1 METPT
6 SITPAAT
13 FSMQSESIV
22 NVVTALCAALP
33 DMPAVER
40 KHKARIKSTKGADSS
55 YEYSYADLSDIL
67 AATSLPMAKH
77 GLVVTWSSQPDER
90 GPVVGTLWHVS
101 GEWMRAGMLIPPMSN
116 PQERGSMLSY
126 LKRYLFG
133 LLVPIAATEADD
145 DGQRAAHGQDDDAI
159 AQAAILDAKRK
170 DREAIAAEG
179 KASGRYK
186 RVAKIED
193 EKALADAGLV
203 PVQPTTAEPPPP
215 VNAPP
220 PPPEPDGELHLTP
233 PPQVPSHIHSL
244 VYALEADGI
253 PVEKFVQWATNPRP
267 AVGTTPA
274 KGRLLPEGTKLE
286 NFAPDWVAT
295 IMKPGSWAKVTEQLK

>member
-1 METPT
+1 
-6 SITPAAT
+6 
-13 FSMQSESIV
+13 
-22 NVVTALCAALP
+22 
-33 DMPAVER
+33 MPAVER

-67 AATSLPMAKH
+67 AATSMPMAKH
-77 GLVVTWSSQPDER
+77 GLVVTWSSQPAER
-90 GPVVGTLWHVS
+90 GSLLVGTLWHAS
-101 GEWMRAGMLIPPMSN
+101 GEWMRAGLMMPPMAN
-116 PQERGSMLSY
+116 PQETGSMLSY

-145 DGQRAAHGQDDDAI
+145 DGQRAARGQDDDA
-159 AQAAILDAKRK
+159 AANAAILDAKRK
-170 DREAIAAEG
+170 ERDAIAAEG
-179 KASGRYK
+179 KASGRYRK
-186 RVAKIED
+186 VAKIED
-193 EKALADAGLV
+193 EKALVDAGLA
-203 PVQPTTAEPPPP
+203 PVQPTTTEPHPPVDTPPPL
-215 VNAPP
+215 APAD
-220 PPPEPDGELHLTP
+220 DGELHLAP

-253 PVEKFVQWATNPRP
+253 PVAKFVQWATSPRP